1 MGFNKGII
9 IGMLVVI
16 ILFLSVSAML
26 FSVTTN
32 YGVDVDPE
40 YKDLFDEYEA
50 LQRQYEDQQGLVDGL
65 EINPEGQDLAVTKNI
80 IVAAKEAQQSTRL
93 LGRFA
98 SKLPS
103 IFGID
108 PLLIGI
114 LITIVLILGMF
125 GFIRFIAKEDP

>member
-9 IGMLVVI
+9 IGMLVVV
-16 ILFLSVSAML
+16 ILFLSASALL

-32 YGVDVDPE
+32 YDVEVDPE
-40 YKDLFDEYEA
+40 YRDLFDEYA
-50 LQRQYEDQQGLVDGL
+50 AIQADYENQQEIIDGL

-80 IVAAKEAQQSTRL
+80 IVAAKESQQSTRL
-93 LGRFA
+93 LGRFV
-98 SKLPS
+98 SKLPQ

-108 PLLIGI
+108 PILIGI
-114 LITIVLILGMF
+114 LLTVIFTLGMF

>member
-9 IGMLVVI
+9 IGMLVIVI
-16 ILFLSVSAML
+16 IFLAMSALL

-32 YGVDVDPE
+32 YGVEVDSD
-40 YKDLFDEYEA
+40 YKDIFDEYA
-50 LQRQYEDQQGLVDGL
+50 AIQKQYEAQQEIVDGL

-93 LGRFA
+93 LGRFV
-98 SKLPS
+98 SKLPQ

-114 LITIVLILGMF
+114 LLTTIFTLGMF
-125 GFIRFIAKEDP
+125 GFIRFIAKEEP

>member
-9 IGMLVVI
+9 IGMLIIVI
-16 ILFLSVSAML
+16 SFLAMSALL
-26 FSVTTN
+26 FSVTSN
-32 YGVDVDPE
+32 YGIEVDDDFKDIFNE
-40 YKDLFDEYEA
+40 YDA
-50 LQRQYEDQQGLVDGL
+50 IQSQYEQQQDIVDGL

-93 LGRFA
+93 LGRFV
-98 SKLPS
+98 SRIPR

-114 LITIVLILGMF
+114 FITMIFTLGMF
-125 GFIRFIAKEDP
+125 GFIKFIAKETP